1 MNGPGRVARLGAL
14 LAAAGLSAIM
24 VLPGGSTRAE
34 RHDPSVDRLAI
45 IETID
50 AIGYHADRDQWDRVA
65 ELFNPAGAVID
76 YTSYA
81 AASVGAAE
89 PEKLAPGDI
98 VARWKTVLPGY
109 DYTQHLISNHLV
121 RIEGD
126 EAVATSVVYAT
137 HILSGARGGET
148 WTFLGDYL
156 HRLVRTPAGW
166 KVDRMTANLRAE
178 LGNPELPQLAAE
190 RVRDGLGRSG
200 G

>member
-1 MNGPGRVARLGAL
+1 MNGLGRVARPASL
-14 LAAAGLSAIM
+14 LVAAGLATIMGLKAESTQADRRDASA
-24 VLPGGSTRAE
+24 
-34 RHDPSVDRLAI
+34 DRLAV

-65 ELFNPAGAVID
+65 EQFNPAGAVID

-81 AASVGAAE
+81 AASAGATE
-89 PEKLAPGDI
+89 PERLAPDII

-109 DYTQHLISNHLV
+109 AYTQHLISNHLV

-137 HILSGARGGET
+137 HILPGAPGGDT
-148 WTFLGDYL
+148 WTFLGDYQ
-156 HRLVRTPAGW
+156 HRLVRTTAGW

-178 LGNPELPQLAAE
+178 LGNPELPRLAAE
-190 RVRDGLGRSG
+190 RVRDGLGRLG